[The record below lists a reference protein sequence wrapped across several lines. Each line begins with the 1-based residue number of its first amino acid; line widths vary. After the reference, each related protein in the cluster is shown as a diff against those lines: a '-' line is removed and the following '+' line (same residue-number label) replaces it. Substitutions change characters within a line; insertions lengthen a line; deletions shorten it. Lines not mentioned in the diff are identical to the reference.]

1 MIESEILQKMQA
13 ASIEERIAIIE
24 LLLQSLKA
32 ELPNITAP
40 LSQTTEASQ
49 RPAFGY
55 MQGTGSILGDIVS
68 PVLPETTWEV
78 LQ

>member
-32 ELPNITAP
+32 ELPKTAAP
-40 LSQTTEASQ
+40 SPQTAEAAQ

-55 MQGTGSILGDIVS
+55 MQGTGSILGDIVG
-68 PVLPETTWEV
+68 PVLPATTWEV